1 MIHRKNIM
9 IYEEYGNFVDVEN
22 NMTSYFPDN
31 LKYMSEKYQIRS
43 INRNLFKY
51 KQLHKFKMNVDVN
64 IMTTIP
70 EINENSINGNCHSN
84 CHSNCY
90 KNIQCSYDK
99 GAIFILL
106 LCAFCFKYYYFLR
119 NFV

>member
-70 EINENSINGNCHSN
+70 EINENSSHS
-84 CHSNCY
+84 SNSYSYTC
-90 KNIQCSYDK
+90 KKIQCSYDK